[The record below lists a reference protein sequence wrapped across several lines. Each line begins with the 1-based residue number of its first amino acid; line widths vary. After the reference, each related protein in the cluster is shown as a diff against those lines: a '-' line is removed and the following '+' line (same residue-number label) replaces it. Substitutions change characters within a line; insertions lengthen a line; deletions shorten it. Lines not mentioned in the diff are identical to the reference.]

1 MPSIKKEFK
10 KIEIFFVKKF
20 YCSVI
25 LYIGTGGS
33 KY

>member
-1 MPSIKKEFK
+1 MLSIKKEFK
-10 KIEIFFVKKF
+10 KIEILFVKKV
-20 YCSVI
+20 YCKVI